1 MKIWTDGSGKGKYGY
16 VTETE
21 IVRSFDKSDIT
32 NNEAEYLAV
41 IKALEDNQDS
51 EIEILSD
58 SELMVNQLKH
68 NYAIKNDRLREL
80 AQQVWKLAEGR
91 KVIYSWV
98 PREQNRAGKF
108 LG

>member
-1 MKIWTDGSGKGKYGY
+1 MKIWTDGSGNGKYAY
-16 VTETE
+16 VTDTE
-21 IVRSFDKSDIT
+21 IVRQFTQSDIT

-41 IKALEDNQDS
+41 IKALEDNHDN
-51 EIEILSD
+51 EIEVLSD
-58 SELMVNQLKH
+58 SELIVNQLNH
-68 NYAIKNDRLREL
+68 NYAIKNNRLREL

-91 KVIYSWV
+91 KVTYSWV

>member
-16 VTETE
+16 VTDTE
-21 IVRSFDKSDIT
+21 IVRRFTKSSIT

-41 IKALEDNQDS
+41 IKALEDNHDN

-58 SELMVNQLKH
+58 SELMVKQLNH
-68 NYAIKNDRLREL
+68 DFAIRNDRLREL
-80 AQQVWKLAEGR
+80 AQQVWKLAEER
-91 KVIYSWV
+91 KVTYSWV
-98 PREQNRAGKF
+98 PREQNKAGKF

>member
-16 VTETE
+16 VTDTE
-21 IVRSFDKSDIT
+21 IVRPFTKSGIT

-41 IKALEDNQDS
+41 IKALEDNHDN
-51 EIEILSD
+51 EIQILSD
-58 SELMVNQLKH
+58 SELIVNQLNH
-68 NYAIKNDRLREL
+68 NYAIKNNRLREL

-98 PREQNRAGKF
+98 PREENRAREF

>member
-16 VTETE
+16 VTDTE
-21 IVRSFDKSDIT
+21 IARSFDKSDIT
-32 NNEAEYLAV
+32 NNQAEYLSA
-41 IKALEDNQDS
+41 IKALEDNHDK

-58 SELMVNQLKH
+58 SELMVSQLNH
-68 NYAIKNDRLREL
+68 NYAIKNNRLREL

-91 KVIYSWV
+91 KVTYRWV
-98 PREQNRAGKF
+98 PREENRAGKL

>member
-16 VTETE
+16 VTDTE
-21 IVRSFDKSDIT
+21 IVRSFDKLDIT
-32 NNEAEYLAV
+32 NNEAEYLAA
-41 IKALEDNQDS
+41 IKALEDNHDN

-58 SELMVNQLKH
+58 SQLMVKQLNH
-68 NYAIKNDRLREL
+68 DYAIKNDRLREL

-91 KVIYSWV
+91 KVTFSWV
-98 PREQNRAGKF
+98 PREENRAGKF